1 MTRQVYLDELD
12 KLHKKVI
19 EMGTLIEGSLDQVE
33 EALYKMNRKKAREI
47 INGDDRVDAME
58 REIERDCIDMIAKQQ
73 PVATDLRRVT
83 SIMRIIS
90 DMERIADHCATFPN
104 TFFCSPMRR
113 KFPCLTACRT

>member
-58 REIERDCIDMIAKQQ
+58 REIERR
-73 PVATDLRRVT
+73 L
-83 SIMRIIS
+83 
-90 DMERIADHCATFPN
+90 H
-104 TFFCSPMRR
+104 
-113 KFPCLTACRT
+113 

>member
-83 SIMRIIS
+83 SIMLHHLRSGTDRRPLQRHFRIHS
-90 DMERIADHCATFPN
+90 SA
-104 TFFCSPMRR
+104 
-113 KFPCLTACRT
+113 L

>member
-73 PVATDLRRVT
+73 PVATDPSAGDIHHAHHL
-83 SIMRIIS
+83 
-90 DMERIADHCATFPN
+90 
-104 TFFCSPMRR
+104 
-113 KFPCLTACRT
+113 